1 MKNIED
7 IQKELQQMGDHFQR
21 LQDSVAQLAKEQAQ
35 TKKGQ
40 TGENKEAFFASA
52 ERKGAAYPLEG
63 HVMGQVAPKTKEAYV
78 SLLLFTWSLLQPET
92 KAADDGLVT
101 VARIRESLHV
111 DTSLYHLFCHMKE
124 TAGTE
129 LEMWFQKVD
138 QSGGKSAYLLDTLI
152 LCQEMKAESDAS
164 YGKLSQ
170 LYLFMGCNEFMLKEA
185 AEAAQLIQERNR
197 YKYLLCENHKWKSF
211 DGRTGECYLNLVGD
225 LNTSGQVAP
234 ASYYALWPET
244 PEGATG
250 VSKYAPKVMLKIE
263 VAEGAMVEK
272 GQTLFTIYGAKED
285 TDRGFLSG
293 THTVTYCGTSDW
305 GYILLW
311 KHNRRISGVSSS
323 GVPSGVPSGLSGLIQ
338 VALRSQSVIQ
348 EALRSQS
355 VIQEAWGS
363 QNAQNGREWAD
374 GANIRE
380 EQERLEKCILN
391 RYEPFSVKADRDG
404 IVHWQSCVNKRPF
417 WCIEQIDYGGIEW
430 QSAYWNDA
438 QKPVIGR
445 YRGWMDEMRKKGI
458 TAINLQPGDV
468 FVSSDSMTP
477 ATIGKMPICT
487 VEKMKTL
494 SEFIG
499 QG

>member
-1 MKNIED
+1 MMETIESL
-7 IQKELQQMGDHFQR
+7 QKELQQMGDHFKR
-21 LQDSVAQLAKEQAQ
+21 LQDSVAQLAQEQAQ
-35 TKKGQ
+35 MKEAQ
-40 TGENKEAFFASA
+40 AGENTEAIFTSA

-63 HVMGQVAPKTKEAYV
+63 HVMGQVDPKAKEAYV
-78 SLLLFTWSLLQPET
+78 SILLFTWSLLQPEA

-111 DTSLYHLFCHMKE
+111 DTPLYHLFCHMKE

-170 LYLFMGCNEFMLKEA
+170 LYLFMGCKESMLKEA
-185 AEAAQLIQERNR
+185 AEAVQLIQERNR

-211 DGRTGECYLNLVGD
+211 DGKAGECYLNLVGD
-225 LNTSGQVAP
+225 LNTPGQVAP
-234 ASYYALWPET
+234 ASYYALWPEEAENT
-244 PEGATG
+244 TG
-250 VSKYAPKVMLKIE
+250 GFKYAPKVMLKIE
-263 VAEGAMVEK
+263 VAEGATVEK
-272 GQTLFTIYGAKED
+272 GQTLFTIYGAKKD
-285 TDRGFLSG
+285 TYRGFLSG
-293 THTVTYCGTSDW
+293 THTVTYSGISDW

-311 KHNRRISGVSSS
+311 KHNRRIPGDFR
-323 GVPSGVPSGLSGLIQ
+323 GML
-338 VALRSQSVIQ
+338 ALV
-348 EALRSQS
+348 
-355 VIQEAWGS
+355 
-363 QNAQNGREWAD
+363 GRMWAD
-374 GANIRE
+374 DANIRE
-380 EQERLEKCILN
+380 EQEQLEKCILN

-417 WCIEQIDYGGIEW
+417 WCIEQIDYGGLEW

-438 QKPVIGR
+438 QNPVIGR
-445 YRGWMDEMRKKGI
+445 YRGWKDEMREKGI

-487 VEKMKTL
+487 VEK
-494 SEFIG
+494 
-499 QG
+499 

>member
-1 MKNIED
+1 MTKLED
-7 IQKELQQMGDHFQR
+7 IQKELQQMGDNFRR
-21 LQDSVAQLAKEQAQ
+21 LQNSVAQLAKEQVQMKEAQ
-35 TKKGQ
+35 A
-40 TGENKEAFFASA
+40 GENKEAIFTSA

-63 HVMGQVAPKTKEAYV
+63 HVMGQVDPKAKEAYV
-78 SLLLFTWSLLQPET
+78 SLLLFTWPLLQPEA
-92 KAADDGLVT
+92 KAADGGLVT

-111 DTSLYHLFCHMKE
+111 DTPLYHLFCHMKE

-185 AEAAQLIQERNR
+185 TEAAQLIQERNR

-211 DGRTGECYLNLVGD
+211 EGRTGECYLNLVGD
-225 LNTSGQVAP
+225 LNTPGQVAP
-234 ASYYALWPET
+234 ASYYALWPEEAENT
-244 PEGATG
+244 TG
-250 VSKYAPKVMLKIE
+250 GFKYAPKVMLKIE
-263 VAEGAMVEK
+263 VAEGARVEK

-293 THTVTYCGTSDW
+293 THTVTYSGISDW

-311 KHNRRISGVSSS
+311 KHNRRIPGDFR
-323 GVPSGVPSGLSGLIQ
+323 GML
-338 VALRSQSVIQ
+338 ALV
-348 EALRSQS
+348 
-355 VIQEAWGS
+355 GS
-363 QNAQNGREWAD
+363 MWAD
-374 GANIRE
+374 DANIRE
-380 EQERLEKCILN
+380 EQEQLEKCILN

-445 YRGWMDEMRKKGI
+445 YRGWMDDMKKEGI
-458 TAINLQPGDV
+458 TAIKLQPGDV

-487 VEKMKTL
+487 VEKM
-494 SEFIG
+494 
-499 QG
+499 

>member
-1 MKNIED
+1 METINMLQKRLDNIGVEVQQIKDNLSQWQERQFQSAQSNQGKN
-7 IQKELQQMGDHFQR
+7 
-21 LQDSVAQLAKEQAQ
+21 QATQ
-35 TKKGQ
+35 
-40 TGENKEAFFASA
+40 FAGA
-52 ERKGAAYPLEG
+52 ERTGSAYPLEG
-63 HVMGQVAPKTKEAYV
+63 HVMGQVELKGKEAYA
-78 SLLLFTWSLLQPET
+78 SLLLFTWPLLQPEA

-111 DTSLYHLFCHMKE
+111 DTPLYHLFCHMRE

-170 LYLFMGCNEFMLKEA
+170 LYLFMGCKESMLKEA
-185 AEAAQLIQERNR
+185 AEAVQLIRERNR

-211 DGRTGECYLNLVGD
+211 EGRTGECYLNLVGD
-225 LNTSGQVAP
+225 LNTPGQVAP
-234 ASYYALWPET
+234 ASYYALWPEQA
-244 PEGATG
+244 ENATG
-250 VSKYAPKVMLKIE
+250 GFKYAPKVMLKIE
-263 VAEGAMVEK
+263 VAEGARVEK

-311 KHNRRISGVSSS
+311 KHNRRIPGDFR
-323 GVPSGVPSGLSGLIQ
+323 GML
-338 VALRSQSVIQ
+338 ALV
-348 EALRSQS
+348 
-355 VIQEAWGS
+355 
-363 QNAQNGREWAD
+363 GRMWAD
-374 GANIRE
+374 DANIRE
-380 EQERLEKCILN
+380 EQEQLEKCILN

-417 WCIEQIDYGGIEW
+417 WCIEQIDYGGLEW

-438 QKPVIGR
+438 QNPVIGR
-445 YRGWMDEMRKKGI
+445 YRGWKDDMRKKGI

-487 VEKMKTL
+487 VEK
-494 SEFIG
+494 
-499 QG
+499 

>member
-1 MKNIED
+1 MSKLQDIE
-7 IQKELQQMGDHFQR
+7 KELQQMGDHFQR

-35 TKKGQ
+35 MKEAQ
-40 TGENKEAFFASA
+40 AGENKEAFFASA

-63 HVMGQVAPKTKEAYV
+63 HVMGQVASKAKEAYV
-78 SLLLFTWSLLQPET
+78 SLLLFTWSLLQPEA

-111 DTSLYHLFCHMKE
+111 DTPLYHLFCHMKE

-170 LYLFMGCNEFMLKEA
+170 LYLFMGCKESMLKEA
-185 AEAAQLIQERNR
+185 AEAVQLIQERNR

-211 DGRTGECYLNLVGD
+211 DGKAGECYLNLVGD
-225 LNTSGQVAP
+225 LNTPGQVEP
-234 ASYYALWPET
+234 ASYYALWPEQAENT
-244 PEGATG
+244 TG
-250 VSKYAPKVMLKIE
+250 GFKYAPKVMLKIE
-263 VAEGAMVEK
+263 VAEGAKVEK
-272 GQTLFTIYGAKED
+272 GQTLFTIYGAKKD
-285 TDRGFLSG
+285 TYRGFLSG
-293 THTVTYCGTSDW
+293 THTVTYSGISDW

-311 KHNRRISGVSSS
+311 KHNRHI
-323 GVPSGVPSGLSGLIQ
+323 PSDFRGMLAFV
-338 VALRSQSVIQ
+338 
-348 EALRSQS
+348 
-355 VIQEAWGS
+355 
-363 QNAQNGREWAD
+363 GRMWAD
-374 GANIRE
+374 DANIRE
-380 EQERLEKCILN
+380 EQEQLEKCILN

-417 WCIEQIDYGGIEW
+417 WCIEQIDYGGLEW

-438 QKPVIGR
+438 QNPVIGR
-445 YRGWMDEMRKKGI
+445 YRGWKDDMRKEGI

-468 FVSSDSMTP
+468 FVSSDYMTP

-487 VEKMKTL
+487 VEKM
-494 SEFIG
+494 
-499 QG
+499 

>member
-1 MKNIED
+1 MSKLQDIE
-7 IQKELQQMGDHFQR
+7 KELQQMGDHFQR
-21 LQDSVAQLAKEQAQ
+21 LQNSVAQLAKEQAQ

-63 HVMGQVAPKTKEAYV
+63 HVMGQVDPKAKEAYV
-78 SLLLFTWSLLQPET
+78 SLLLFTWSLLQPEA

-111 DTSLYHLFCHMKE
+111 DTPLYHLFCHMKE

-138 QSGGKSAYLLDTLI
+138 QSGGKSAYLLDTLV
-152 LCQEMKAESDAS
+152 LCQEMKAENDSA

-170 LYLFMGCNEFMLKEA
+170 LYLFMGCKESMLKEA
-185 AEAAQLIQERNR
+185 AEAVQLIQERNR
-197 YKYLLCENHKWKSF
+197 YKYLSCENHTWKSF
-211 DGRTGECYLNLVGD
+211 EGRTGECYLNLVGD
-225 LNTSGQVAP
+225 LNTPGQVAP
-234 ASYYALWPET
+234 ASYYALWPEQA
-244 PEGATG
+244 ENATG
-250 VSKYAPKVMLKIE
+250 DFKYAPKVMLKIE
-263 VAEGAMVEK
+263 VAEGARVEK

-311 KHNRRISGVSSS
+311 KHNRHIPDDFRGMLAFV
-323 GVPSGVPSGLSGLIQ
+323 
-338 VALRSQSVIQ
+338 
-348 EALRSQS
+348 
-355 VIQEAWGS
+355 
-363 QNAQNGREWAD
+363 GRMWAD
-374 GANIRE
+374 DANIRE
-380 EQERLEKCILN
+380 EQEQLEKCILN

-417 WCIEQIDYGGIEW
+417 WCIEQIDYGGLEW

-438 QKPVIGR
+438 QNPVIGR
-445 YRGWMDEMRKKGI
+445 YRGWKDDMRKEGI

-468 FVSSDSMTP
+468 FVSSDYMTP

-487 VEKMKTL
+487 VEKM
-494 SEFIG
+494 
-499 QG
+499 

>member
-1 MKNIED
+1 MSKLQDIE
-7 IQKELQQMGDHFQR
+7 KELQQMGDHFQR
-21 LQDSVAQLAKEQAQ
+21 LQNSVAQLAKEQAQ

-63 HVMGQVAPKTKEAYV
+63 HVMGQVDPKAKEAYV
-78 SLLLFTWSLLQPET
+78 SLLLFTWSLLQPEA

-111 DTSLYHLFCHMKE
+111 DTPLYHLFCHMKE

-138 QSGGKSAYLLDTLI
+138 QSGGKSAYLLDTLV
-152 LCQEMKAESDAS
+152 LCQEMKAENDSA

-170 LYLFMGCNEFMLKEA
+170 LYLFMGCKESMLKEA
-185 AEAAQLIQERNR
+185 AEAVQLIQERNR
-197 YKYLLCENHKWKSF
+197 YKYLSCENHTWKSF
-211 DGRTGECYLNLVGD
+211 EGRTGECYLNLVGD
-225 LNTSGQVAP
+225 LNTPGQVAP
-234 ASYYALWPET
+234 ASYYALWPEQA
-244 PEGATG
+244 ENATG
-250 VSKYAPKVMLKIE
+250 DFKYAPKVMLKIE
-263 VAEGAMVEK
+263 VAEGARVEK

-311 KHNRRISGVSSS
+311 KHNRHIPADFRGMLAFV
-323 GVPSGVPSGLSGLIQ
+323 
-338 VALRSQSVIQ
+338 
-348 EALRSQS
+348 
-355 VIQEAWGS
+355 
-363 QNAQNGREWAD
+363 GRMWAD
-374 GANIRE
+374 DANIRE
-380 EQERLEKCILN
+380 EQEQLEKCILN

-445 YRGWMDEMRKKGI
+445 YRGWMDDMKKEGI
-458 TAINLQPGDV
+458 TAIKLQPGDV
-468 FVSSDSMTP
+468 FVSSDSMIP
-477 ATIGKMPICT
+477 ATIGKRPICV
-487 VEKMKTL
+487 VEKM
-494 SEFIG
+494 
-499 QG
+499 

>member
-1 MKNIED
+1 MMETID
-7 IQKELQQMGDHFQR
+7 ELQKKLADIGAEVQQVKDGLSKWQEK
-21 LQDSVAQLAKEQAQ
+21 QSQSAQANQGK
-35 TKKGQ
+35 
-40 TGENKEAFFASA
+40 NKETLFASA

-63 HVMGQVAPKTKEAYV
+63 HVMGQVDPKAKEAYV
-78 SLLLFTWSLLQPET
+78 SLLLFTWSLLQPEA

-111 DTSLYHLFCHMKE
+111 DTPLYHLFCHMKE

-170 LYLFMGCNEFMLKEA
+170 LYLFMGCKESMLKEV
-185 AEAAQLIQERNR
+185 AEAVQLIQERNR

-211 DGRTGECYLNLVGD
+211 DGKAGECYLNLVGD
-225 LNTSGQVAP
+225 LNTPGQVAP
-234 ASYYALWPET
+234 ASYYALWPEQA
-244 PEGATG
+244 ENATG
-250 VSKYAPKVMLKIE
+250 GFKYAPKVMLKIE
-263 VAEGAMVEK
+263 VAEGAKVEK
-272 GQTLFTIYGAKED
+272 GQTLFTIYGAKKD
-285 TDRGFLSG
+285 TYRGFLSG
-293 THTVTYCGTSDW
+293 THTVTYSGISDW

-311 KHNRRISGVSSS
+311 KHNRHIPGDFRRMLAFV
-323 GVPSGVPSGLSGLIQ
+323 
-338 VALRSQSVIQ
+338 
-348 EALRSQS
+348 
-355 VIQEAWGS
+355 
-363 QNAQNGREWAD
+363 GRMWAD
-374 GANIRE
+374 DANIRE
-380 EQERLEKCILN
+380 EQEQLEKCILN

-417 WCIEQIDYGGIEW
+417 WCIEQIDYGGLEW

-438 QKPVIGR
+438 QNPVIGR
-445 YRGWMDEMRKKGI
+445 YRGWKDDMRKEGI

-487 VEKMKTL
+487 VEKM
-494 SEFIG
+494 
-499 QG
+499 

>member
-1 MKNIED
+1 MTKLED
-7 IQKELQQMGDHFQR
+7 IQKELQQMGDHFQQ

-35 TKKGQ
+35 M
-40 TGENKEAFFASA
+40 KEAQAGEYTEAIFTSA

-63 HVMGQVAPKTKEAYV
+63 HVMGQVDPKAKEAYV
-78 SLLLFTWSLLQPET
+78 SLLLFTWSLLQPEA

-111 DTSLYHLFCHMKE
+111 DTPLYHLFCHMKE

-197 YKYLLCENHKWKSF
+197 YKYLLCENHQWKSF
-211 DGRTGECYLNLVGD
+211 DGKAGECYLNLVGD
-225 LNTSGQVAP
+225 LNTPGQVAP
-234 ASYYALWPET
+234 ASYYALWPER
-244 PEGATG
+244 PEGATD

-263 VAEGAMVEK
+263 VAEGARVEK

-323 GVPSGVPSGLSGLIQ
+323 SVPSGVPSGVSSAIY
-338 VALRSQSVIQ
+338 SVI
-348 EALRSQS
+348 R
-355 VIQEAWGS
+355 EAWCL

-417 WCIEQIDYGGIEW
+417 WSIEQIDYGGIEW

-445 YRGWMDEMRKKGI
+445 YRGWMDEMRKEGI
-458 TAINLQPGDV
+458 TAIKLQPGDV

-477 ATIGKMPICT
+477 ATIGKRPICV
-487 VEKMKTL
+487 VEKM
-494 SEFIG
+494 
-499 QG
+499 

>member
-1 MKNIED
+1 MKVMED

-35 TKKGQ
+35 MKEAQ
-40 TGENKEAFFASA
+40 AGENKEAIFTSA

-63 HVMGQVAPKTKEAYV
+63 HVMGQVDPKAKKAYV
-78 SLLLFTWSLLQPET
+78 SLLLFTWSLLQPEA

-111 DTSLYHLFCHMKE
+111 DTPLYHLFCHMKE

-138 QSGGKSAYLLDTLI
+138 QSGGKSAYLLDTLV
-152 LCQEMKAESDAS
+152 LCQEMKAENDSA

-170 LYLFMGCNEFMLKEA
+170 LYLFMGCKESMLEEA
-185 AEAAQLIQERNR
+185 AEAVQLIQERNR

-211 DGRTGECYLNLVGD
+211 EGRTGECYLNLVGD
-225 LNTSGQVAP
+225 LNTPGQVAP
-234 ASYYALWPET
+234 ASHYALWPE
-244 PEGATG
+244 EAENATG
-250 VSKYAPKVMLKIE
+250 GFKYAPKVMLKIE
-263 VAEGAMVEK
+263 VAEGATVEK
-272 GQTLFTIYGAKED
+272 GQTLFTIYGAKKD
-285 TDRGFLSG
+285 TYRGFLSG
-293 THTVTYCGTSDW
+293 THTVTYSGTSDW

-311 KHNRRISGVSSS
+311 KHNRRIPGDFR
-323 GVPSGVPSGLSGLIQ
+323 GML
-338 VALRSQSVIQ
+338 ALV
-348 EALRSQS
+348 
-355 VIQEAWGS
+355 
-363 QNAQNGREWAD
+363 GRMWAD
-374 GANIRE
+374 DANIRE
-380 EQERLEKCILN
+380 EQEQLEKCILN

-417 WCIEQIDYGGIEW
+417 WCIEQIDYGGLEW

-438 QKPVIGR
+438 QNPVIGR
-445 YRGWMDEMRKKGI
+445 YRGWKDDMRKEGI

-468 FVSSDSMTP
+468 FVSSDYMTP

-487 VEKMKTL
+487 VEK
-494 SEFIG
+494 
-499 QG
+499 

>member
-1 MKNIED
+1 MMKNIED
-7 IQKELQQMGDHFQR
+7 IQKELQQMGDNFRR
-21 LQDSVAQLAKEQAQ
+21 LQNSVAQLAQEQAQ
-35 TKKGQ
+35 MKKGQ

-63 HVMGQVAPKTKEAYV
+63 HVMGQVALKGKEAYL
-78 SLLLFTWSLLQPET
+78 SLLLFAWSLLQPEA

-111 DTSLYHLFCHMKE
+111 DTPLYHLFCHMKE
-124 TAGTE
+124 TAGAE

-170 LYLFMGCNEFMLKEA
+170 LYLFMGCKESMLKEA
-185 AEAAQLIQERNR
+185 AEAVQLIQERNR

-211 DGRTGECYLNLVGD
+211 EGRTGECYLNLVGD
-225 LNTSGQVAP
+225 LNTPGQVAP
-234 ASYYALWPET
+234 ASYYALWPEQA
-244 PEGATG
+244 ENATG
-250 VSKYAPKVMLKIE
+250 GFKYAPKVMLKIE
-263 VAEGAMVEK
+263 VAEGARVEK

-305 GYILLW
+305 GCILLW
-311 KHNRRISGVSSS
+311 KHNRHIPGDFRGMLAFV
-323 GVPSGVPSGLSGLIQ
+323 
-338 VALRSQSVIQ
+338 
-348 EALRSQS
+348 
-355 VIQEAWGS
+355 
-363 QNAQNGREWAD
+363 GRMWAD
-374 GANIRE
+374 DANIRE
-380 EQERLEKCILN
+380 EQEQLEKCILN

-417 WCIEQIDYGGIEW
+417 WCIEQIDYGGLEW

-438 QKPVIGR
+438 QNPVIGR
-445 YRGWMDEMRKKGI
+445 YRGWKDDMRKEGI

-487 VEKMKTL
+487 VEK
-494 SEFIG
+494 
-499 QG
+499 

>member
-1 MKNIED
+1 METIDMLQKRLDNIGVEVQQIKDNLSQWQERQSHSAQSNQGKN
-7 IQKELQQMGDHFQR
+7 
-21 LQDSVAQLAKEQAQ
+21 QATQ
-35 TKKGQ
+35 
-40 TGENKEAFFASA
+40 FASA

-63 HVMGQVAPKTKEAYV
+63 HVMGQVDLKGKEAYV
-78 SLLLFTWSLLQPET
+78 SLLLFTWSLLQPEA

-111 DTSLYHLFCHMKE
+111 DTPLYHLFCHMKE

-138 QSGGKSAYLLDTLI
+138 QSGGKSAYLLDTLV

-170 LYLFMGCNEFMLKEA
+170 LYLFMGCKESMLKEA
-185 AEAAQLIQERNR
+185 AEAVQLIQERNR

-211 DGRTGECYLNLVGD
+211 EGRTGECYLNLVGD
-225 LNTSGQVAP
+225 LNTPGQVAP
-234 ASYYALWPET
+234 ASYCALWPEQA
-244 PEGATG
+244 ENVTG
-250 VSKYAPKVMLKIE
+250 GFKYAPKVMLKIE
-263 VAEGAMVEK
+263 VAEGARVEK

-305 GYILLW
+305 GYIFLW

-323 GVPSGVPSGLSGLIQ
+323 GVPSAIY
-338 VALRSQSVIQ
+338 SVI
-348 EALRSQS
+348 R
-355 VIQEAWGS
+355 EAWRLQNALQNA

-417 WCIEQIDYGGIEW
+417 WCIEQIDYGGLEW

-438 QKPVIGR
+438 QNPVIGR
-445 YRGWMDEMRKKGI
+445 YRGWKDEMREKGI

-487 VEKMKTL
+487 VEK
-494 SEFIG
+494 
-499 QG
+499 

>member
-1 MKNIED
+1 MED

-21 LQDSVAQLAKEQAQ
+21 LQDSVAQLAKEQA
-35 TKKGQ
+35 
-40 TGENKEAFFASA
+40 ESKEAQAGETTEFLFASA

-63 HVMGQVAPKTKEAYV
+63 HVMGQVAPKAKEAYV
-78 SLLLFTWSLLQPET
+78 SLLLFTWSLLQPEA

-111 DTSLYHLFCHMKE
+111 DTPLYHLFCHMKE

-138 QSGGKSAYLLDTLI
+138 QSGGKSAYLLDTLV
-152 LCQEMKAESDAS
+152 LCQEMKAENDSA

-170 LYLFMGCNEFMLKEA
+170 LYLFMGCKESMLKEA
-185 AEAAQLIQERNR
+185 AEAVQLIQERNR

-211 DGRTGECYLNLVGD
+211 EGRTGECYLNLVGD
-225 LNTSGQVAP
+225 LNTPGQVAP
-234 ASYYALWPET
+234 ASYYALWPEQA
-244 PEGATG
+244 ENATG
-250 VSKYAPKVMLKIE
+250 DFKYAPKVMLKIE
-263 VAEGAMVEK
+263 VAEGARVEK
-272 GQTLFTIYGAKED
+272 GQSLFTIYGAKED

-311 KHNRRISGVSSS
+311 KHNRRIPGDFR
-323 GVPSGVPSGLSGLIQ
+323 GML
-338 VALRSQSVIQ
+338 ALV
-348 EALRSQS
+348 
-355 VIQEAWGS
+355 
-363 QNAQNGREWAD
+363 GRMWAD
-374 GANIRE
+374 DANIRE
-380 EQERLEKCILN
+380 EQEQLEKCILN

-417 WCIEQIDYGGIEW
+417 WCIEQIDYGGLEW

-438 QKPVIGR
+438 QNPVIGR
-445 YRGWMDEMRKKGI
+445 YRGWKDDMRKEGI

-468 FVSSDSMTP
+468 FVSSDYMTP

-487 VEKMKTL
+487 VEKM
-494 SEFIG
+494 
-499 QG
+499 

>member
-1 MKNIED
+1 MTKLEN

-63 HVMGQVAPKTKEAYV
+63 HVMGQVDPKAKEAYV
-78 SLLLFTWSLLQPET
+78 SILLFTWSLLQPEA

-111 DTSLYHLFCHMKE
+111 DTPLYHLFCHMKE

-170 LYLFMGCNEFMLKEA
+170 LYLFMGCKESMLKEA
-185 AEAAQLIQERNR
+185 AEAVQLIQERNR

-211 DGRTGECYLNLVGD
+211 DGKAGECYLNLVGD
-225 LNTSGQVAP
+225 LNTPGQVAP
-234 ASYYALWPET
+234 ASYYALWPEEAENT
-244 PEGATG
+244 TG
-250 VSKYAPKVMLKIE
+250 GFKYAPKVMLKIE
-263 VAEGAMVEK
+263 VAEGATVEK
-272 GQTLFTIYGAKED
+272 GQTLFTVYGAKKD
-285 TDRGFLSG
+285 TYRGFLSG
-293 THTVTYCGTSDW
+293 THTVTYSGISDW

-311 KHNRRISGVSSS
+311 KHNRRIPGDFR
-323 GVPSGVPSGLSGLIQ
+323 GML
-338 VALRSQSVIQ
+338 ALV
-348 EALRSQS
+348 
-355 VIQEAWGS
+355 
-363 QNAQNGREWAD
+363 GRMWAD
-374 GANIRE
+374 DANIRE
-380 EQERLEKCILN
+380 EQEQLEKCILN

-417 WCIEQIDYGGIEW
+417 WCIEQIDYGGLEW

-438 QKPVIGR
+438 QNPVIGR
-445 YRGWMDEMRKKGI
+445 YRGWKDEMREKGI

-487 VEKMKTL
+487 VEK
-494 SEFIG
+494 
-499 QG
+499 